1 MAARALPAVR
11 SHWRRSRL
19 RPAIVIVTGSVAV
32 AARSIAMRFADE
44 GATAIIVDVNEQNMA
59 TAVAE
64 IEARGGKAQGYRIDV
79 TDQHALRDFMEE
91 LVGTRGRID
100 ILVNN
105 AGITRYRAFGAVGP
119 EDWDAVLGLDLKAV
133 FFCAQAASTHM
144 VRQQYGKIVNIS
156 SSLGTGTTPHVGSL
170 SAGAAAPYASAKAA
184 VIQLT
189 QILARELGP
198 SGINVNCVAPG
209 FFLTPLTGAARNPQ
223 EVEEHIRVRTEAAV
237 LKRPGKLEE
246 LANAVLFLAS
256 DESSFIT
263 GETIRVDGGRTDR
276 M

>member
-1 MAARALPAVR
+1 MRLKDKIAV
-11 SHWRRSRL
+11 
-19 RPAIVIVTGSVAV
+19 VTGSGSGLGK
-32 AARSIAMRFADE
+32 SIAMRFAQE
-44 GATAIIVDVNEQNMA
+44 GARAIVVDVNEKSMA
-59 TAVAE
+59 QAVAE
-64 IEARGGKAQGYRIDV
+64 IEAAGGKASGYKVDV
-79 TDQHALRDFMEE
+79 TDQRSLRDFMEE
-91 LVGTRGRID
+91 LVGAHGRID
-100 ILVNN
+100 VLVNN
-105 AGITRYRAFGAVGP
+105 AGITRYRAFGAVAN

-133 FFCAQAASTHM
+133 FFCAQAASTFM

-189 QILARELGP
+189 KILARELGP

-209 FFLTPLTGAARNPQ
+209 FFLTPLTGAARSPD
-223 EVEEHIRVRTEAAV
+223 EVQEHIRVRTEMTV

-246 LANAVLFLAS
+246 LANTVLFLAS

-263 GETIRVDGGRTDR
+263 GETICVDGGRTDR

>member
-1 MAARALPAVR
+1 MRLKNKIAV
-11 SHWRRSRL
+11 
-19 RPAIVIVTGSVAV
+19 VTGSGSGLGK
-32 AARSIAMRFADE
+32 SIAMRFADE
-44 GATAIIVDVNEQNMA
+44 GATAIVVDVNEQNMA

-64 IEARGGKAQGYRIDV
+64 IEARGGKAQGYRVDV
-79 TDQHALRDFMEE
+79 TDQRALRDFMEE

-156 SSLGTGTTPHVGSL
+156 SSLGTSTTPHVGSL

-256 DESSFIT
+256 DESSFIA